1 MLEKVKSRG
10 LDYNLQQLSER
21 ERAKQEQQALDEKM
35 ESLSRQYNSQ
45 LELWQRMRDKIVDV
59 HDSLDLIRPD
69 DLLATDGVSESN
81 VLAYLAEIEKVRR
94 YNTYSYASTLI
105 HHAE

>member
-1 MLEKVKSRG
+1 MVCVSRKHTYH
-10 LDYNLQQLSER
+10 LHSCSYFLF
-21 ERAKQEQQALDEKM
+21 
-35 ESLSRQYNSQ
+35 
-45 LELWQRMRDKIVDV
+45 
-59 HDSLDLIRPD
+59 RPD

-94 YNTYSYASTLI
+94 YNAYSYASTLI